1 MANSLF
7 FYASLHNVSSYKI
20 FKFHSKMYHLT
31 LIYNNTIPITIFIDG
46 SKEYYIYIVTLDINT
61 SQSVDNQCL
70 ASKYFE
76 RSGF

>member
-1 MANSLF
+1 
-7 FYASLHNVSSYKI
+7 
-20 FKFHSKMYHLT
+20 MYHLT